1 MKKLLTVIP
10 LVILL
15 CFTFSCQKQAEET
28 KPTVDIEADIEALK
42 SITDKVMKAFNE
54 GDLES
59 FMTTI
64 TDDAV
69 FMPPGEPVIIGKEAI
84 RNWYNFD
91 KIGFDVTISVDEI
104 EVCGDWAFLRA
115 TWIGTQTQKESDET
129 TEFKA
134 TDMSIHRRQ
143 PDGSWKTSHAIWNF
157 TSMETREN

>member
-1 MKKLLTVIP
+1 MKKLLMIIP

-15 CFTFSCQKQAEET
+15 YFTFSCQAYEE
-28 KPTVDIEADIEALK
+28 KPAVDIEADIEALK

-157 TSMETREN
+157 TSMETSEK

>member
-1 MKKLLTVIP
+1 MKKSLMIIP

-15 CFTFSCQKQAEET
+15 CFTFSCQAYEE
-28 KPTVDIEADIEALK
+28 KPAVDIEADIEALK